1 MQAYLRQ
8 NGFFT
13 VTEYPIIGQGKHGA
27 YSLTDVDVLG
37 ARFPKAQHWISSRGH
52 RGYGLDNDPILDI
65 EPHCIQMIIGEV
77 KEGKAR
83 LNANAYTPA
92 VIETVIRRFGCCDEE
107 PRDVARQ
114 VIERGMAETHL
125 GDQQCRI
132 RMMVFGGGSNAVASN
147 YECISL
153 RHVVGYLNE
162 IVHRHSDVFLSTQI
176 KDEVLDLMALVVKL
190 GVRIDGQP
198 GEGIDN

>member
-1 MQAYLRQ
+1 MQAYLRL

-13 VTEYPIIGQGKHGA
+13 VTEFPVIHSGKRGTRA
-27 YSLTDVDVLG
+27 LTDVDVLG
-37 ARFPKAQHWISSRGH
+37 VRFPNAQQWIGGRG
-52 RGYGLDNDPILDI
+52 RGGFALESDPILDI

-77 KEGKAR
+77 KEGKAK
-83 LNANAYTPA
+83 LNANAYTAA

-107 PRDVARQ
+107 PRDIALH

-132 RMMVFGGGSNAVASN
+132 RMMVFGGGSYAVASN

-162 IVHRHSDVFLSTQI
+162 FVHRHSDVFLSTQI
-176 KDEVLDLMALVVKL
+176 KDEILDLMALLVKL
-190 GVRIDGQP
+190 GVRIDVPP
-198 GEGIDN
+198 GRE